1 MSRYLRQLAPAVR
14 LYSFSLS
21 CCTVCYIYSDSCNYD
36 QIVETIKFTKRHDDR
51 LPFLSLMRKLH
62 RFHQNNVGDLTI
74 AFLLLR
80 ASAKNLEIK
89 NSNDSTKIRET
100 RDSNNLRSGISN
112 RKFEESEMLL

>member
-36 QIVETIKFTKRHDDR
+36 RIVGIIKFTKRHDDR
-51 LPFLSLMRKLH
+51 LPFFSSIRKLH
-62 RFHQNNVGDLTI
+62 RVGSIKIT
-74 AFLLLR
+74 FLLLC
-80 ASAKNLEIK
+80 ASAKNLEIN

-112 RKFEESEMLL
+112 RKFEESEMSL